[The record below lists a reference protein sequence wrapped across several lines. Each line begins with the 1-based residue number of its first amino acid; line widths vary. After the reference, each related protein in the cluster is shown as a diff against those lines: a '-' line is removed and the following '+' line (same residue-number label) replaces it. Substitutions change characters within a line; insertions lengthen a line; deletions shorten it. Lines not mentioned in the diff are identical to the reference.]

1 MAIAPLAASEN
12 TAAAGQET
20 FGHSAALGINYT
32 GGNFKIFLSGRIAA
46 ELRGQ
51 YSDRILIGG
60 ARLYSYPSIP
70 GFHNARLR
78 PFLAVEGDCMSFRG
92 QLSKGNGAAVGGIGG
107 VEYFLYKRLSVQTDV
122 GPYYMTLK
130 DDKSSVEKSGLE
142 FVINFGVN
150 FYFK

>member
-1 MAIAPLAASEN
+1 
-12 TAAAGQET
+12 
-20 FGHSAALGINYT
+20 
-32 GGNFKIFLSGRIAA
+32 
-46 ELRGQ
+46 
-51 YSDRILIGG
+51 
-60 ARLYSYPSIP
+60 
-70 GFHNARLR
+70 
-78 PFLAVEGDCMSFRG
+78 MSFRG